1 VTSSPDTRR
10 RGRTPAPT
18 DAARQR
24 RLGRI
29 GRTRL
34 LIFLS
39 VMGPGLITAMA
50 DNDAPGITTWSVA
63 GAHYGY
69 QLLWVVVLIAP
80 ILIVTQEM
88 GARMGVVTGKGL
100 AALIRERFSLK
111 VTAFAMLAMLIANF
125 GTTVAEF
132 SGVGAAFS
140 LAHIPPWIC
149 VPPVAVG
156 VWLLVTRGSY
166 RRVERVFLVLSALY
180 ATYFIAGFLAHP
192 DWKQAFHGT
201 VMPSVTSTTAW
212 LLTVIAAIGTTV
224 TPWGQ
229 FFIQATI
236 VDKKVSIGE
245 YRFTKTE
252 VYLGGVMTVAVDFF
266 IVVAC
271 AATLYKHGIL
281 VDTAQD
287 AAKALEPFAGS
298 AAAFLFGFGLLNVSV
313 LAAAILPLATA
324 YAICEAFG
332 LESGLDQKLSDAPV
346 FNGLLTFFIFVP
358 AAVAIIPRLPLIKVM
373 VLSQDVNG
381 ILLPVILIYVL
392 KIVNDRSV
400 MGDFANGPIHNTIAW
415 AFSIALIALTVIL
428 VLSALPLPLGLSL

>member
-1 VTSSPDTRR
+1 
-10 RGRTPAPT
+10 
-18 DAARQR
+18 
-24 RLGRI
+24 
-29 GRTRL
+29 
-34 LIFLS
+34 
-39 VMGPGLITAMA
+39 MGPGLITAMA

-63 GAHYGY
+63 GARYGY
-69 QLLWVVVLIAP
+69 RLLWIAMLILP

-111 VTAFAMLAMLIANF
+111 VTAFAMLAMLVANF

-140 LAHIPPWIC
+140 LAHVPPWVC
-149 VPPVAVG
+149 VPPVALG

-166 RRVERVFLVLSALY
+166 RRVERIFLVLSALY
-180 ATYFIAGFLAHP
+180 VTYVIAGLLAHP
-192 DWKQAFHGT
+192 DWGQAVHGAA
-201 VMPSVTSTTAW
+201 VPSVSARSAW
-212 LLTVIAAIGTTV
+212 LVTVIAAIGTTV

-236 VDKKVSIGE
+236 VDKKVSLRD
-245 YRFTKTE
+245 YADTRAE
-252 VYLGGVMTVAVDFF
+252 VILGGVATIAVDVF

-281 VDTAQD
+281 VNSAQD

-332 LESGLDQKLSDAPV
+332 FESGLDQKFSEAPI

-358 AAVAIIPRLPLIKVM
+358 AAVAIIPHLPLIKVM
-373 VLSQDVNG
+373 VLTQDVNG
-381 ILLPVILIYVL
+381 ALLPIILIYVL

-400 MGDFANGPIHNTIAW
+400 MGDRVNGPVYNALAW
-415 AFSIALIALTVIL
+415 AFSAFLIALTVLLIA
-428 VLSALPLPLGLSL
+428 STLPLGLGS